1 MNTVITANVLWRI
14 VLLGSSRLNLSINLY
29 IMELSPKLNTLGRWK
44 GKHSQGGHTGE
55 TDTPWH
61 TQDGGHLAMNLERG
75 TWGQGASLPMVLV
88 TITPLLSLPPL
99 RLSHSEHLRRFW
111 LHFLM
116 DLNHCV
122 KTTTRRQQTAIVG
135 LILTLDHRDSEDG
148 FVPRDGSREVLRAPE
163 GWRRVL

>member
-1 MNTVITANVLWRI
+1 
-14 VLLGSSRLNLSINLY
+14 
-29 IMELSPKLNTLGRWK
+29 MEGEAQSGGVTLERWT
-44 GKHSQGGHTGE
+44 HL
-55 TDTPWH
+55 H

-122 KTTTRRQQTAIVG
+122 KTTTHRQQTAIVG
-135 LILTLDHRDSEDG
+135 LILTLDHRGSEDG
-148 FVPRDGSREVLRAPE
+148 FVPSD
-163 GWRRVL
+163 